1 MTTASISINGS
12 LYAKLPYNPTRD
24 FLPISPITNTA
35 IVLVVTSDL
44 PANSVQDLIALARA
58 KPHQITF
65 GHPGLGT
72 TLHLAGEFLSLRAG
86 ISIQH
91 VPYRGPG
98 PVMQDLLGGRI
109 AMAFL
114 PTGGAL
120 SLIAQ
125 GKLRA
130 LAVTSRNRLPQ
141 LPDVPTMIE
150 AGFPDFAM
158 TIWTGF
164 LAPAGTPAAIVA
176 RLNEEIRRIMA
187 RADVRQQ
194 IESQWS
200 EPVSNTTEEF
210 AAIIKAETGY
220 WAKVIKETGI
230 APVN

>member
-1 MTTASISINGS
+1 
-12 LYAKLPYNPTRD
+12 
-24 FLPISPITNTA
+24 
-35 IVLVVTSDL
+35 
-44 PANSVQDLIALARA
+44 
-58 KPHQITF
+58 
-65 GHPGLGT
+65 
-72 TLHLAGEFLSLRAG
+72 
-86 ISIQH
+86 
-91 VPYRGPG
+91 
-98 PVMQDLLGGRI
+98 MQDLLGGRI